1 MFICQE
7 CGRRYED
14 EIAQRLDFDCS
25 RCGGL
30 LEETKRCSECGEYFT
45 EDELIGGVCEK
56 CIDSYRH
63 DVNGC
68 INVAREMPKEE
79 IKINPL
85 LAYLFDEKDIE
96 AILIERV
103 KERMSDVD
111 CSEFIDNDITLFAEK
126 ITA

>member
-1 MFICQE
+1 M
-7 CGRRYED
+7 
-14 EIAQRLDFDCS
+14 
-25 RCGGL
+25 
-30 LEETKRCSECGEYFT
+30 
-45 EDELIGGVCEK
+45 
-56 CIDSYRH
+56 YRQLQH

-79 IKINPL
+79 IKINAL

-111 CSEFIDNDITLFAEK
+111 CSPFIDNDITMFAEK